1 MFCALE
7 GSATNQGKGVA
18 CVRAAGIYIV
28 SGTLDIWLSYQ
39 VPIGPKP
46 VTQIKLHFW
55 TMPCGL
61 CKEHLLVLLPAF
73 EIVQLECFE
82 LMHLATDPAVA
93 SLFDSFMPPHER
105 CFLKENLCIV
115 LLLDLPCSSSPPSP
129 PSSTPTHSSHVPAA
143 SPRGFL
149 PHLTTTS
156 CHSTTCAIAQRCN
169 TILTTPQ
176 LVP

>member
-1 MFCALE
+1 MLWKAVLQIREKAWHVLEQRTFIKFQALW
-7 GSATNQGKGVA
+7 T
-18 CVRAAGIYIV
+18 
-28 SGTLDIWLSYQ
+28 SGFPTRSQLDQ
-39 VPIGPKP
+39 KP
-46 VTQIKLHFW
+46 VTQIKFHFW

-93 SLFDSFMPPHER
+93 SLFDSFMPPQER

-149 PHLTTTS
+149 PHLTT
-156 CHSTTCAIAQRCN
+156 A
-169 TILTTPQ
+169 Q
-176 LVP
+176 LVPEHN